1 MFEISIKSYFCG
13 AHSLTGYKGLCA
25 NLHGHNWEVEI
36 FLRGDKTN
44 HLGMLVDFKHVK
56 EALHVILKKLDHQN
70 LNALPIFRKT
80 NPTAENIA
88 KFIFDKLSPIF
99 NYPNP
104 PQRGRSLRAGYRLDR
119 VRVSESAG
127 TSAYYGRKL

>member
-1 MFEISIKSYFCG
+1 MFEISIKDHFCG
-13 AHSLTGYKGLCA
+13 AHRLKGYDGLCA

-36 FLRGDKTN
+36 FLRGSKTN
-44 HLGMLVDFKHVK
+44 HMGMLVDFKQVK
-56 EALHVILKKLDHQN
+56 ETLLSVLKKIDHQN
-70 LNALPIFRKT
+70 LNALPVFKKI

-88 KFIFDKLSPIF
+88 KLIF
-99 NYPNP
+99 NDLFPKFN
-104 PQRGRSLRAGYRLDR
+104 STDCRLDR